1 MVQNLLTNEQFF
13 PETGLRQVFTL
24 EGTIIQIEKQ
34 LKNVRLRVSN
44 ISSKFRI
51 PIIYYFAVTYS
62 WNLLLCNDCTFKE
75 P

>member
-1 MVQNLLTNEQFF
+1 MVQNLPTNEQFF

-24 EGTIIQIEKQ
+24 EGTIMQIEKQ

-62 WNLLLCNDCTFKE
+62 
-75 P
+75 